1 MRKYLVIFE
10 KTATGFS
17 AYVPDLPGVIATGKT
32 KSTVEKRIYEA
43 IQFHLEGMKI
53 ENLPIPR
60 ADTMGEI
67 LVFAK

>member
-1 MRKYLVIFE
+1 MRRYLVIFE
-10 KTATGFS
+10 KTKTGYS

-32 KSTVEKRIYEA
+32 KLSTEKNIYEA
-43 IQFHLEGMKI
+43 IQFHLEGMKL
-53 ENLPIPR
+53 ENIPVPK